1 MNPPVRTALA
11 LALAGLT
18 GLSGCASVPAPEIA
32 RVPDAERLR
41 REAMPSPVD
50 APAEAQAELP
60 AAPAAELSPGTGA
73 LIDARAAAAPLPQRA
88 GAGEA
93 SFEFEGAPV
102 HTVVQT
108 ILGEVLGANYVIAPE
123 VSGTVTLTARAV
135 DDAQALSLLEMALA
149 WNNARL
155 VWTDGRYNVV
165 PADRALAGQVAPR
178 TGGPGLGRGFQVRA
192 VPLRFVG
199 AEQMKTLLEPYARE
213 RAIVQVDP
221 ARNLIVL
228 AGTTAELDNYLRTIE
243 IFDVDWLAGMSVGI
257 YPLEGGDAE
266 EIVTQL
272 EEVFG
277 PEGGLP
283 VAGLF
288 RFMPLQGQNAVL
300 VITQQPRYLAEA
312 ERWVRR
318 LDAGG
323 GGGDRLYTYEVK
335 NMRAEALATQ
345 LQQVFGGG
353 GSRDRGASVA
363 PGLTARRT
371 RSIDEPAPDAASP
384 AARAQAAVVA
394 ADAEA
399 GGAGD
404 GGAGVAVGDGE
415 VSVSFVEESNALVIR
430 APGSQWEA
438 IRRTIERLDV
448 MPLQVHIEA
457 QVLEVTLNDE
467 LRYGVSWFFE
477 NSIDPALRAAAL
489 GRSIWGDTAGSIGTQ
504 GTAGTGLSWTF
515 LGPNVQAVVSALD
528 SVSDV
533 RVLSSPSVLVRSN
546 AEAELNVGNKIP
558 VQSTS
563 FNPIDGGTGG
573 GNGTFTNVQYLDTG
587 VRLTVTPRV
596 SPDGMVFME
605 IEQEVS
611 SPGNT
616 PDAQGNV
623 PIATRELTTQAAVQ
637 SGETVMLAG
646 LISQTSTDGRD
657 GVPGLSRLPVVGGLF
672 GTQRRIGNRQEV
684 VILITPRVIRDP
696 NEARRLTDEYGRR
709 FRAMDPLPVPA
720 DGGR

>member
-1 MNPPVRTALA
+1 
-11 LALAGLT
+11 
-18 GLSGCASVPAPEIA
+18 
-32 RVPDAERLR
+32 
-41 REAMPSPVD
+41 
-50 APAEAQAELP
+50 
-60 AAPAAELSPGTGA
+60 
-73 LIDARAAAAPLPQRA
+73 
-88 GAGEA
+88 
-93 SFEFEGAPV
+93 
-102 HTVVQT
+102 
-108 ILGEVLGANYVIAPE
+108 
-123 VSGTVTLTARAV
+123 
-135 DDAQALSLLEMALA
+135 
-149 WNNARL
+149 
-155 VWTDGRYNVV
+155 
-165 PADRALAGQVAPR
+165 
-178 TGGPGLGRGFQVRA
+178 
-192 VPLRFVG
+192 
-199 AEQMKTLLEPYARE
+199 
-213 RAIVQVDP
+213 
-221 ARNLIVL
+221 
-228 AGTTAELDNYLRTIE
+228 
-243 IFDVDWLAGMSVGI
+243 
-257 YPLEGGDAE
+257 
-266 EIVTQL
+266 
-272 EEVFG
+272 
-277 PEGGLP
+277 
-283 VAGLF
+283 
-288 RFMPLQGQNAVL
+288 
-300 VITQQPRYLAEA
+300 
-312 ERWVRR
+312 
-318 LDAGG
+318 
-323 GGGDRLYTYEVK
+323 
-335 NMRAEALATQ
+335 
-345 LQQVFGGG
+345 
-353 GSRDRGASVA
+353 
-363 PGLTARRT
+363 
-371 RSIDEPAPDAASP
+371 
-384 AARAQAAVVA
+384 
-394 ADAEA
+394 
-399 GGAGD
+399 
-404 GGAGVAVGDGE
+404 VGDGE

-489 GRSIWGDTAGSIGTQ
+489 GRSIWGDTAGSIGAQ

-546 AEAELNVGNKIP
+546 AEAELRVGNSIP
-558 VQSTS
+558 IQSTS

-605 IEQEVS
+605 IDQEVS
-611 SPGNT
+611 SPGDS
-616 PDAQGNV
+616 PDGQGNV
-623 PIATRELTTQAAVQ
+623 PIATRNLTTQAAVQ

-684 VILITPRVIRDP
+684 VILITPRVVRDP